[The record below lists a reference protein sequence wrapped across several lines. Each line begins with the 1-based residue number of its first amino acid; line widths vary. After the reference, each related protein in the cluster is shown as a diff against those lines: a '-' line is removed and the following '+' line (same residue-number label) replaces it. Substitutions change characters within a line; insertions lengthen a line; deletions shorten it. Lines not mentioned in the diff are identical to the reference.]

1 MSFTPRL
8 VLFDWVGALGGV
20 PAQPGA
26 LTVPAAAQNVLVT
39 TWSSAARVV
48 RDPPVEKSRFYRAL
62 EEEED
67 GEEEEEKGG
76 GGVRDAGAQEGDAP
90 HKQPGDEAP
99 AASGCGPV
107 LAEAAD
113 ALEGSVRYWSD
124 YSKAVLHPRSMVL
137 YPAPWGI
144 DTPDGYGATHEF
156 TDGTAAE
163 EAHERIRCAALV
175 EMQGA
180 SCSLH
185 SPLHVHTPGTLR
197 RSVTPWPASTSWC
210 TTAAP
215 SGRSQRRC

>member
-1 MSFTPRL
+1 M
-8 VLFDWVGALGGV
+8 LFDWVGALGGV
-20 PAQPGA
+20 PAQPGE
-26 LTVPAAAQNVLVT
+26 LTVPAAAQDMLVT

-48 RDPPVEKSRFYRAL
+48 RDTPVEKSRFYRAL

-67 GEEEEEKGG
+67 GEEEESDG
-76 GGVRDAGAQEGDAP
+76 GGVREAAAQKEGVAP
-90 HKQPGDEAP
+90 QKQPGDEAP
-99 AASGCGPV
+99 ATPGGGPV

-124 YSKAVLHPRSMVL
+124 YSKAVLHPRSAVL

-156 TDGTAAE
+156 TDDSAAE
-163 EAHERIRCAALV
+163 EAHERIRCATLV

-180 SCSLH
+180 SWALH

-197 RSVTPWPASTSWC
+197 RSVTPWPVSTS
-210 TTAAP
+210 
-215 SGRSQRRC
+215 